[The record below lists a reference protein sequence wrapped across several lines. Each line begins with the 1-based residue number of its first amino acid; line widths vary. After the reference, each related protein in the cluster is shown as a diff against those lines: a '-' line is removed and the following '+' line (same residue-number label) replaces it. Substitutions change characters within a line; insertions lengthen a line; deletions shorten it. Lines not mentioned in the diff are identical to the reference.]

1 MTWEGAVLDFSNIVT
16 GTPQFTTLIS
26 EATLENFPTP
36 TLIRVRGRVAAL
48 TDDSSTP
55 SGFAQVIMGIIKVT
69 SAAFA
74 AGAVPTPATDESS
87 DWLWWDAATIGAA
100 AADVIGQEVTI
111 DRLIV
116 DSKAMRK
123 IGNNE
128 VVVFVT
134 ELVVCE
140 GTMVANVCG
149 HMRVL
154 LKAS

>member
-1 MTWEGAVLDFSNIVT
+1 M
-16 GTPQFTTLIS
+16 
-26 EATLENFPTP
+26 
-36 TLIRVRGRVAAL
+36 
-48 TDDSSTP
+48 
-55 SGFAQVIMGIIKVT
+55 T
-69 SAAFA
+69 SAAA
-74 AGAVPTPATDESS
+74 AP
-87 DWLWWDAATIGAA
+87 
-100 AADVIGQEVTI
+100 
-111 DRLIV
+111 IV

-154 LKAS
+154 LKAP